1 MNAMTSLSALKIVIV
16 GHVDHGKSTLVGRL
30 LHETG
35 ALPDGKI
42 ESLRE
47 VCDKRGM
54 PFEWAFVMDALQA
67 ERDQGITIDTA
78 QILFKTERRP
88 YVIIDAPGH
97 KEFLKNMVTG
107 AASADAAV
115 LVIDAIE
122 GVQEQSRRHGYL
134 AHLLGLRQ
142 LAVVINKMDA
152 VAFAEAR
159 FNEVAAEISSY
170 LAEIGVTPTE
180 IIPAAARHGDNI
192 LHRSAKMPWY
202 GGPTVIE
209 ALDGFAPAAEATSL
223 PLRFPVQDVFK
234 FDHRRIIAGRIE
246 SGRLKVGDRLLFSPS
261 GKTARIA
268 SIEAWHVETKAV
280 TAVAGQSI
288 GVTLDEQVFIERGQI
303 ASHLEDAPLGTDVF
317 RARLFWLG
325 RAPLSAGRRY
335 KMKLGTAEHSV
346 VVEKVERVIDV
357 TDLASVNT
365 DWVEKNAVAEVI
377 LRARGKMA
385 VDEFVDNPKT
395 GRFVLVDNFDIVGGG
410 VISMKGFPD
419 RRCKPDAVGDDI
431 TAVAHK
437 VTMQDRQA
445 VNRHKSGILWLTGL
459 SGSGKSTIAMEVER
473 RLFAKGY
480 QVFVLDGDNV
490 RQGLNAD
497 LGFSPEDRAENVR
510 RIGEVAHLFAQAGM
524 VVIAAFISP
533 YRADR
538 DRVRATAQGLFHE
551 VYVKA
556 PLEECRRRDPK
567 GLYAKARQ
575 GNLNEFTGV
584 SAPYEAP
591 LRPDLEIDTAALSI
605 DEAVEMVL
613 HYVERDM
620 QQDTESAVAT
630 RPDVS
635 L

>member
-1 MNAMTSLSALKIVIV
+1 MNAITNVSALKIVIV

-35 ALPDGKI
+35 ALPEGKV

-134 AHLLGLRQ
+134 LHLLGLRQ
-142 LAVVINKMDA
+142 LAVVVNKMDA
-152 VAFAEAR
+152 VDFSERR
-159 FNEVAAEISSY
+159 FEEVAAEIRAY
-170 LAEIGVTPTE
+170 LSEIGVTPTE

-192 LHRSAKMPWY
+192 FQRSANMPWY
-202 GGPTVIE
+202 FGPTVID
-209 ALDGFAPAAEATSL
+209 ALEEFAPSAEATLL

-268 SIEAWHVETKAV
+268 SIEAWNVPAPAV
-280 TAVAGQSI
+280 VAVAGQSI

-303 ASHLEDAPLGTDVF
+303 ASLLDDAPLETDIF

-335 KMKLGTAEHSV
+335 KMKLGTAEYGV
-346 VVEKVERVIDV
+346 TVETVERVIDV
-357 TDLASVNT
+357 TDLASVDTN
-365 DWVEKNAVAEVI
+365 WVERNAVAEVV
-377 LRARGKMA
+377 LRAHGKVA
-385 VDEFVDNPKT
+385 LDEFIDNPKT
-395 GRFVLVDNFDIVGGG
+395 GRFVLVDNYDIVGGG
-410 VISMKGFPD
+410 VISMQGFPD
-419 RRCKPDAVGDDI
+419 HRCKPDAVGDDI
-431 TAVAHK
+431 SPVAHK
-437 VTMQDRQA
+437 VSLQERQA
-445 VNRHKSGILWLTGL
+445 VNRHRPGVLWLTGL
-459 SGSGKSTIAMEVER
+459 SGAGKSTIAMEVER
-473 RLFAKGY
+473 RLFARGF
-480 QVFVLDGDNV
+480 QVFVLDGDNM

-497 LGFSPEDRAENVR
+497 LGFSPEDRTENIR
-510 RIGEVAHLFAQAGM
+510 RVGEVAHLFAQAGM
-524 VVIAAFISP
+524 IVIAAFISP

-538 DRVRATAQGLFHE
+538 ERARAAAPGLFHE
-551 VYVKA
+551 IHVKA
-556 PLEECRRRDPK
+556 SVEECQRRDPK
-567 GLYAKARQ
+567 GLYAKAQQ
-575 GNLNEFTGV
+575 GNLNQFTGV
-584 SAPYEAP
+584 SAPYEPP
-591 LRPDLEIDTAALSI
+591 LHPELVVDTASLSI
-605 DEAVEMVL
+605 EEAVDLVMR
-613 HYVERDM
+613 YVERDM
-620 QQDTESAVAT
+620 QRGPEQAASTQH
-630 RPDVS
+630 DVS